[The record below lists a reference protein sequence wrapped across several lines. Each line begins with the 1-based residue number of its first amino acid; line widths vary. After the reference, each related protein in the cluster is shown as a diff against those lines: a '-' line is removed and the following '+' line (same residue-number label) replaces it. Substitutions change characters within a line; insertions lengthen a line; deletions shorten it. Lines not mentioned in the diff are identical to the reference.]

1 MEDEVAFVAFIAEGV
16 GKVLRLNMV
25 PHVGLGSKCK
35 TADSATSCT
44 NFISRNKLVKV
55 LKFLDTSLNQ
65 RKIRK
70 TYFASYAIIFN
81 NRKYLFVVLI
91 IFQHFNAK
99 KLSQFQTLNS
109 VFLAFMDDK
118 GFIRVEDK
126 VTLRTF
132 IAEGVW
138 KVFGL
143 NVVPHIALVC
153 KRKTTDSATS

>member
-1 MEDEVAFVAFIAEGV
+1 MHGIGFVRIEDEVALVTFIAEGV
-16 GKVLRLNMV
+16 RKVLRLNMV

-44 NFISRNKLVKV
+44 NFISCNKLVKIFE
-55 LKFLDTSLNQ
+55 LLDISLNE

-99 KLSQFQTLNS
+99 K
-109 VFLAFMDDK
+109 
-118 GFIRVEDK
+118 
-126 VTLRTF
+126 
-132 IAEGVW
+132 
-138 KVFGL
+138 
-143 NVVPHIALVC
+143 
-153 KRKTTDSATS
+153 